1 MNTAVIWLK
10 NALRLNDNRVLIEA
24 LKSTNTE
31 TILPIYILNKNI
43 SDISNNRIKF
53 LYESLIDLKSQ
64 LKHKFSSNLIILNG
78 KPDEI
83 FRKLLEDNSLSISE
97 IFTDYSNR
105 PNDVEYENSLL
116 DILSEG
122 NSANL
127 HIISKVNTLTNIEE
141 IVEQENFK
149 PPKNMK
155 DMEKLFS
162 KIFPKD
168 QNAFYSVDGVLEI
181 PEITDKIKE
190 ILKKS

>member
-116 DILSEG
+116 LS
-122 NSANL
+122 L
-127 HIISKVNTLTNIEE
+127 IHI
-141 IVEQENFK
+141 
-149 PPKNMK
+149 
-155 DMEKLFS
+155 
-162 KIFPKD
+162 
-168 QNAFYSVDGVLEI
+168 
-181 PEITDKIKE
+181 
-190 ILKKS
+190 